1 MRRAERSMLSM
12 KDYIEKLIR
21 RENLSIDEMKKATN
35 ACFTEHITDSEI
47 AAFLTALRAKGETS
61 DEITGITQMIRSQSE
76 MSTITL
82 DNVMDNC
89 GTGGDQSN
97 SFNIST
103 TAAFVIAGAGVTVA
117 KHGNRSV
124 SSKTGS
130 ADVLEHLGVS
140 LTFSKD
146 QLGEILE
153 DNQIAFLFAP
163 HVHSTLKHF
172 MKVRKELGM
181 PTVFNAI
188 GPLTNPISLDSQ
200 LLGVY
205 KPDLLYVMGEA
216 LHKLGRKRAIVV
228 NGAGSMDEASLAG
241 KNDLLLLEDGDLIPF
256 TLHPDEVNLPTYT
269 LDDIRGGDAKDNA
282 NILLNVLNGKPG
294 PYLDTVL
301 LNAGL
306 GLFANGAAHTILNG
320 IDMARESIQSGAAME
335 KLQKLIMYSHKSI
348 SEVS

>member
-1 MRRAERSMLSM
+1 M
-12 KDYIEKLIR
+12 KTYIEKLIR
-21 RENLSIDEMKKATN
+21 RENLSIDEMKEATN
-35 ACFTEHITDSEI
+35 ACFREDITDSEI

-61 DEITGITQMIRSQSE
+61 DEITGITEVIRSHSE
-76 MSTITL
+76 MNTIFFE
-82 DNVMDNC
+82 DVMDNC
-89 GTGGDQSN
+89 GTGGDRSN

-140 LTFSKD
+140 LSFSKEQISD
-146 QLGEILE
+146 ILE
-153 DNQIAFLFAP
+153 ENKIAFLFAP
-163 HVHSTLKHF
+163 HVHSKLKHF
-172 MKVRKELGM
+172 MKVRQELGM
-181 PTVFNAI
+181 PTIFNAI

-205 KPDLLYVMGEA
+205 KRELLYVMAEA

-228 NGAGSMDEASLAG
+228 NGAGNMDEASLAG
-241 KNDLLLLEDGDLIPF
+241 ENHLILLEDGDFIPF

-282 NILLNVLNGKPG
+282 NILLNVLKGKQG

-306 GLFANGAAHTILNG
+306 GLFASGKAHSISDG
-320 IDMARESIQSGAAME
+320 IALAKESIDSGAAME
-335 KLQKLIMYSHKSI
+335 RLQQLIKYSHNVT